1 MSWIDDLFGGGQQTG
16 YNAGYGS
23 AGNYQGSN
31 PNFGQNLSQNIF
43 GSQGGYSTGNQ
54 GNQNN
59 AAGQS
64 QNGTNLLAS
73 FNKNPLG
80 SLGAA
85 IPQFLYGQNQ
95 GQYTKQQQNI
105 QNAMTNTSNP
115 MYQNIYN
122 QQKQQSQQS
131 LGDAI
136 SQLSAQNR
144 KLSEL
149 GRTPL
154 FDNERGG
161 EQLFRGLTQGY
172 QTAQNTA
179 ASNTNDI
186 LKNAYNQAA
195 LTGQTQNK
203 NAQTKAQGQSA
214 LGGFLGTAL
223 GQSGGMGSMLKG
235 LFSL

>member
-1 MSWIDDLFGGGQQTG
+1 MSFLDDLFGSGQTG

-23 AGNYQGSN
+23 MGNYQN
-31 PNFGQNLSQNIF
+31 A
-43 GSQGGYSTGNQ
+43 GN
-54 GNQNN
+54 
-59 AAGQS
+59 QS
-64 QNGTNLLAS
+64 QNGTDLLSS

-85 IPQFLYGQNQ
+85 LPQFLYGQGQ
-95 GQYTKQQQNI
+95 GKYTKQQQQI
-105 QNAMTNTSNP
+105 QSAMTNTSNP

-172 QTAQNTA
+172 QQAQNTA
-179 ASNTNDI
+179 ASNTQDI
-186 LKNAYNQAA
+186 LGNAFKNAA
-195 LTGQTQNK
+195 LTGQMQNQ
-203 NAQTKAQGQSA
+203 NARTKAQGQSG

-223 GQSGGMGSMLKG
+223 GQSGGTASILKG
-235 LFSL
+235 LFGL